1 MYEQNIIPVGAPQP
15 SAPQPYLYNQPAVY
29 PMAQQSYMSI
39 PPVPAPQPSQSDGMA
54 QQGQQTPAETG
65 AGEQG
70 GQVPE
75 PGAAEASVSQ
85 PTVEGSADT
94 AFLQQQIAA
103 LQQQN
108 AAYQQQQIAALQQQN
123 AAYQQQIAAMVARG
137 QVYGSTPQQP
147 TAPAQYAPYPQ
158 QVAPGEGYI
167 RLADL
172 DFRPDKKE

>member
-1 MYEQNIIPVGAPQP
+1 MYEQNIDTAGTPQP

-29 PMAQQSYMSI
+29 PMAQQSYMPI
-39 PPVPAPQPSQSDGMA
+39 PPVPAPQPSQPDGMA
-54 QQGQQTPAETG
+54 QQGQQTPADNGE
-65 AGEQG
+65 GEQG

-75 PGAAEASVSQ
+75 PGTANTAASQ
-85 PTVEGSADT
+85 PTGEGSADT

-103 LQQQN
+103 L
-108 AAYQQQQIAALQQQN
+108 
-123 AAYQQQIAAMVARG
+123 QQQIAAMVARG

-158 QVAPGEGYI
+158 QAAPGEGYT

-172 DFRPDKKE
+172 DFRPEKE

>member
-1 MYEQNIIPVGAPQP
+1 MTMYEQNIAAEGTPQP
-15 SAPQPYLYNQPAVY
+15 SAPQPYFYNQPAVY
-29 PMAQQSYMSI
+29 PMAQQGYMPI
-39 PPVPAPQPSQSDGMA
+39 PPVPAPQPSPDQGVA
-54 QQGQQTPAETG
+54 QQGQQMPADTG

-75 PGAAEASVSQ
+75 PATANTAASQ
-85 PTVEGSADT
+85 PTGEGSADT

-108 AAYQQQQIAALQQQN
+108 AAYQQQ
-123 AAYQQQIAAMVARG
+123 IAAMVACGR
-137 QVYGSTPQQP
+137 VYGSTPQQP

-158 QVAPGEGYI
+158 QAAPGEGYT

-172 DFRPDKKE
+172 DFQPKKE

>member
-1 MYEQNIIPVGAPQP
+1 MCEQNIIPAGAPQP

-29 PMAQQSYMSI
+29 PMAQQSYMPI
-39 PPVPAPQPSQSDGMA
+39 PPVPAPQPSHDDGMA
-54 QQGQQTPAETG
+54 QQGQPTPADNGE
-65 AGEQG
+65 GEQG

-75 PGAAEASVSQ
+75 PGTANTAASQ
-85 PTVEGSADT
+85 PTGEGSADT

-103 LQQQN
+103 L
-108 AAYQQQQIAALQQQN
+108 
-123 AAYQQQIAAMVARG
+123 QQQIAAMVARG

-158 QVAPGEGYI
+158 QAAPGEGYT

-172 DFRPDKKE
+172 DFRPEKE

>member
-1 MYEQNIIPVGAPQP
+1 MYEQNIITAGTPQP

-29 PMAQQSYMSI
+29 PMAQQSYMPI

-54 QQGQQTPAETG
+54 QQGQQTPADNGE
-65 AGEQG
+65 GEQG

-75 PGAAEASVSQ
+75 PGTANTAASQ
-85 PTVEGSADT
+85 PTGEGSADT
-94 AFLQQQIAA
+94 AFL
-103 LQQQN
+103 
-108 AAYQQQQIAALQQQN
+108 QQQIAALQQQN

-158 QVAPGEGYI
+158 QVAPGEGYT

-172 DFRPDKKE
+172 DFRPNKKE

>member
-1 MYEQNIIPVGAPQP
+1 MYEQHTTTVQAPQP

-29 PMAQQSYMSI
+29 PMAQQSYMPI
-39 PPVPAPQPSQSDGMA
+39 PPAPASQPSQDDGMA
-54 QQGQQTPAETG
+54 QQGQQTPADNGT
-65 AGEQG
+65 GEQG

-75 PGAAEASVSQ
+75 PNTAASSASQ
-85 PTVEGSADT
+85 PTGEGSADT

-108 AAYQQQQIAALQQQN
+108 AAYQQQIAV
-123 AAYQQQIAAMVARG
+123 MVARG
-137 QVYGSTPQQP
+137 QVYGSVPQQP

-158 QVAPGEGYI
+158 QVAPGEGYT

-172 DFRPDKKE
+172 DFRPSRKE

>member
-1 MYEQNIIPVGAPQP
+1 MHDQNALMAQAPQP
-15 SAPQPYLYNQPAVY
+15 SAPQPPIYNQPAVY
-29 PMAQQSYMSI
+29 PMAQQSYMPI
-39 PPVPAPQPSQSDGMA
+39 PPAPAPQPSPDQGMA
-54 QQGQQTPAETG
+54 QQGQQMPAENG

-75 PGAAEASVSQ
+75 PGTAMASASQ
-85 PTVEGSADT
+85 PTGEGSADT
-94 AFLQQQIAA
+94 AFL
-103 LQQQN
+103 
-108 AAYQQQQIAALQQQN
+108 QQQIAALQQQN

-158 QVAPGEGYI
+158 QVAPGEGYT

-172 DFRPDKKE
+172 DFRPGKNE

>member
-1 MYEQNIIPVGAPQP
+1 MNNNPDIQTVQQIAGFQQQVPVPQP
-15 SAPQPYLYNQPAVY
+15 LYNQPAVY
-29 PMAQQSYMSI
+29 PMAQQSYMPI
-39 PPVPAPQPSQSDGMA
+39 PPVPAPQPSQDTGMA
-54 QQGQQTPAETG
+54 QQGQQTPADNG

-75 PGAAEASVSQ
+75 PAAAEANASQ
-85 PTVEGSADT
+85 PTGEGSADT

-103 LQQQN
+103 LQQQS
-108 AAYQQQQIAALQQQN
+108 

-158 QVAPGEGYI
+158 QVAPGEGYT

-172 DFRPDKKE
+172 DFRPVTKE

>member
-1 MYEQNIIPVGAPQP
+1 MYGQNIATAGTPQP
-15 SAPQPYLYNQPAVY
+15 SAPQPYFYNQPAIY
-29 PMAQQSYMSI
+29 PMAQQGYMPI
-39 PPVPAPQPSQSDGMA
+39 PPVPAPQPSQPDGMA
-54 QQGQQTPAETG
+54 QQGQQTPADTG

-70 GQVPE
+70 EQVPE
-75 PGAAEASVSQ
+75 PVAAEASASQ
-85 PTVEGSADT
+85 PAEEGSADT
-94 AFLQQQIAA
+94 VFLQQQIT
-103 LQQQN
+103 
-108 AAYQQQQIAALQQQN
+108 ALQQQN

-172 DFRPDKKE
+172 DFRPSKKE

>member
-1 MYEQNIIPVGAPQP
+1 MCEQNIIPAGAPQP

-29 PMAQQSYMSI
+29 PMAQQSYMPI
-39 PPVPAPQPSQSDGMA
+39 PPVPAPQPSQPDGMA
-54 QQGQQTPAETG
+54 QQGQQMPADNGE
-65 AGEQG
+65 GEQG

-75 PGAAEASVSQ
+75 PGTANTAASQ
-85 PTVEGSADT
+85 PTGEGSADT

-103 LQQQN
+103 L
-108 AAYQQQQIAALQQQN
+108 
-123 AAYQQQIAAMVARG
+123 QQQIAAMVARG

-158 QVAPGEGYI
+158 QAAPGEGYT

-172 DFRPDKKE
+172 DFRPEKE

>member
-1 MYEQNIIPVGAPQP
+1 MYEQNITTAGTPQP

-29 PMAQQSYMSI
+29 PMAQQSHMPI
-39 PPVPAPQPSQSDGMA
+39 PPAPAPQPSQPDGMA
-54 QQGQQTPAETG
+54 QQGQQTPSDTG

-75 PGAAEASVSQ
+75 PGAAEASASQ
-85 PTVEGSADT
+85 PTGEGSADT

-103 LQQQN
+103 LQQQ
-108 AAYQQQQIAALQQQN
+108 
-123 AAYQQQIAAMVARG
+123 IAAMVVRG

-158 QVAPGEGYI
+158 QAAPGEGYT

-172 DFRPDKKE
+172 DFRPNKKE

>member
-1 MYEQNIIPVGAPQP
+1 MCDQDIATAGTPQP

-29 PMAQQSYMSI
+29 PMAQQSYMPI
-39 PPVPAPQPSQSDGMA
+39 PPVPAPQPSQPDGMA
-54 QQGQQTPAETG
+54 QQGQQTPADNGE
-65 AGEQG
+65 GEQG

-75 PGAAEASVSQ
+75 PGTANTAASQ
-85 PTVEGSADT
+85 PTGEGSADT

-103 LQQQN
+103 L
-108 AAYQQQQIAALQQQN
+108 
-123 AAYQQQIAAMVARG
+123 QQQIAAMVARG

-158 QVAPGEGYI
+158 QAVPGEGYT

-172 DFRPDKKE
+172 DFRPEKE

>member
-1 MYEQNIIPVGAPQP
+1 MYDQNFTTAGTPQP

-29 PMAQQSYMSI
+29 PMAQQGYMPI
-39 PPVPAPQPSQSDGMA
+39 PPVPAPQPSQPDGMA
-54 QQGQQTPAETG
+54 QQGQQTPADNG

-75 PGAAEASVSQ
+75 PVAAEASASQ
-85 PTVEGSADT
+85 PAEEGSADT

-103 LQQQN
+103 YQQQN
-108 AAYQQQQIAALQQQN
+108 AAYQQQN

-172 DFRPDKKE
+172 DFRPSKRE

>member
-1 MYEQNIIPVGAPQP
+1 MYEHNIAAAGTPQP

-29 PMAQQSYMSI
+29 PMAQQSYMPI
-39 PPVPAPQPSQSDGMA
+39 PPVPASQPSQPDGMA
-54 QQGQQTPAETG
+54 QQGQQAPADNGT
-65 AGEQG
+65 GEQG

-75 PGAAEASVSQ
+75 PAAAQANASQ
-85 PTVEGSADT
+85 PTGEGSADT

-108 AAYQQQQIAALQQQN
+108 AAYQQQN

-158 QVAPGEGYI
+158 QVAPGEGYT

>member
-1 MYEQNIIPVGAPQP
+1 MYDPNISTAQVPQ
-15 SAPQPYLYNQPAVY
+15 SAAPQPYLYNQPVIY
-29 PMAQQSYMSI
+29 PMAQQGYMPI
-39 PPVPAPQPSQSDGMA
+39 PPVPAPQPSQPDGMA
-54 QQGQQTPAETG
+54 QQGQQTPADNG
-65 AGEQG
+65 VGEQG

-75 PGAAEASVSQ
+75 PVAAEASASQ
-85 PTVEGSADT
+85 PAEDGSADT
-94 AFLQQQIAA
+94 AFLQQQIS
-103 LQQQN
+103 
-108 AAYQQQQIAALQQQN
+108 ALQQQN

-172 DFRPDKKE
+172 DFRPSKRE

>member
-1 MYEQNIIPVGAPQP
+1 MYDPNISTAQVPQ
-15 SAPQPYLYNQPAVY
+15 SAAPQPYLYNQPAIY
-29 PMAQQSYMSI
+29 PMAQQSYMPI
-39 PPVPAPQPSQSDGMA
+39 PPVPAPQPSQPDGMA
-54 QQGQQTPAETG
+54 QQGQQTPADTG

-75 PGAAEASVSQ
+75 PVAAEASASQ
-85 PTVEGSADT
+85 PAEEGSADT

-103 LQQQN
+103 L
-108 AAYQQQQIAALQQQN
+108 
-123 AAYQQQIAAMVARG
+123 QQQIAAMVARG

-158 QVAPGEGYI
+158 QVAPGEGYT

-172 DFRPDKKE
+172 DFRPSKSE

>member
-1 MYEQNIIPVGAPQP
+1 MYGQDNTTTGTPQP
-15 SAPQPYLYNQPAVY
+15 SAPQPYLYDQPAVY
-29 PMAQQSYMSI
+29 PMAQQSYMPI
-39 PPVPAPQPSQSDGMA
+39 PPVPAPQPSQPDGMA
-54 QQGQQTPAETG
+54 QQGQQTPADNG

-75 PGAAEASVSQ
+75 PGAADASVSQ
-85 PTVEGSADT
+85 PTGDGSVDT

-108 AAYQQQQIAALQQQN
+108 AAYQQQN

-147 TAPAQYAPYPQ
+147 TAPAQYTPYPQ
-158 QVAPGEGYI
+158 QVAPGEGYT

-172 DFRPDKKE
+172 DFRPNKE